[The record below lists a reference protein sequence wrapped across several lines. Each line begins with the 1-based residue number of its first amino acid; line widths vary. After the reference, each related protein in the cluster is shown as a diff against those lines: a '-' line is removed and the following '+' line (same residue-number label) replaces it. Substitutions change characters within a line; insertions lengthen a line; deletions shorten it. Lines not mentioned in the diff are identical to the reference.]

1 MSISRFMETAPSLE
15 SYWRAIILF
24 GRNVASYKFAL
35 AKSLLDIQESNIAL
49 ENLARPYAAHICEHL
64 KKENKQGT
72 SRSSKFLDACRSFN
86 AGEVDEATLYAITEK
101 LGFVNVLDAFHIVNE
116 AAVEPSFFKKYKIN
130 GKIYLS
136 ITDELFQ
143 LKDTIPS
150 LDLMQEAE
158 ARWSLVETAWA
169 LSLSRDV
176 IRIQYDTAENALFT
190 LQASKRKNV
199 TSARDALN
207 GYQKGKCFY
216 CMKNIDLHN
225 CDVDH
230 FFPHILKN
238 VDTSLNIDGI
248 WNLVLSCPECNRG
261 EHGKFAKVPELTYLE
276 RLNTRNDFFI
286 SSHHPLRE
294 TLMLQTGMTA
304 EARRAFLQKVDKIAI
319 SNLIHRW
326 RPAQELP
333 DCF

>member
-1 MSISRFMETAPSLE
+1 MTISRFMETAPSLE

-35 AKSLLDIQESNIAL
+35 AKSLLDIQESSIAL
-49 ENLARPYAAHICEHL
+49 EDFARPYAAHICEHL
-64 KKENKQGT
+64 KKEDKQCT
-72 SRSSKFLDACRSFN
+72 SQSSKFLDTCRSFN
-86 AGEVDEATLYAITEK
+86 AGELDEATLYAITEK
-101 LGFVNVLDAFHIVNE
+101 LGFINVLDAFHIVN
-116 AAVEPSFFKKYKIN
+116 AAPIGPSFFQKYKKN

-136 ITDELFQ
+136 ITDDLFQ
-143 LKDTIPS
+143 LKETIPS
-150 LDLMQEAE
+150 PDLVQEAE
-158 ARWSLVETAWA
+158 ARWNLVETAWA

-176 IRIQYDTAENALFT
+176 IRIQYDSVENALFT
-190 LQASKRKNV
+190 LYASKRKDV

-238 VDTSLNIDGI
+238 INIPINIDGI
-248 WNLVLSCPECNRG
+248 WNFVLSCPDCNRG

-276 RLNTRNDFFI
+276 RLHTRNDFFI
-286 SSHHPLRE
+286 GSHHPLRE

-304 EARRAFLQKVDKIAI
+304 KARRAFLQKVDSVAI
-319 SNLIHRW
+319 SHLIHRW
-326 RPAQELP
+326 RPLQELP
-333 DCF
+333 NCF

>member
-35 AKSLLDIQESNIAL
+35 AKSLLDIQECNIAL

-72 SRSSKFLDACRSFN
+72 NRSSKFLDACRSFN
-86 AGEVDEATLYAITEK
+86 AGELDEATLYAMTER
-101 LGFVNVLDAFHIVNE
+101 LGFVNVLDAFHTVNE
-116 AAVEPSFFKKYKIN
+116 APIGPSFFKKYKRN

-136 ITDELFQ
+136 ITDDLFQ
-143 LKDTIPS
+143 LKETVPCP
-150 LDLMQEAE
+150 DLMQEIE
-158 ARWSLVETAWA
+158 ARWSLVETAWS

-176 IRIQYDTAENALFT
+176 IRIQYDTAENELFT
-190 LQASKRKNV
+190 LQSSKRRNV

-216 CMKNIDLHN
+216 CMKNIDLQN

-238 VDTSLNIDGI
+238 INTYINIDGI

-261 EHGKFAKVPELTYLE
+261 EYGKFAKVPELTYLE

-304 EARRAFLQKVDKIAI
+304 EARRTFLQQVDSIAI
-319 SNLIHRW
+319 THLIHRW
-326 RPAQELP
+326 HPIQELP
-333 DCF
+333 GCF